1 MTDPVAKPR
10 PCFLE
15 SREAQLFSDQYN
27 FSHLARINMSR
38 SRCWTACLSV
48 LALGLLGATRLTA
61 AEEPL
66 IMVVMDPLAKELSCP
81 CVQGY
86 AQRDY
91 KQLGKFLEQ
100 KLKQPVKVVFMESLK
115 EGLEREGLQGADL
128 IIGKHSVVL
137 AQSAALKMSAEPLM
151 ALTGKTGKTTQQG
164 FIVVASGDPA
174 SGVADL
180 AHHEVIFGS
189 ADCDEKYAAAVKLF
203 EKAQMKLPEKLETCA
218 SCSDGAT
225 KIVEAG
231 PDGRIAAVIS
241 SYAAPLLEGCGT
253 VKKGDLKVIA
263 KTKPVPFITAF
274 SAPRVSEKTRRALE
288 QALLEVA
295 DRAALCEALET
306 LNGFVEIKENAT
318 GEDDSAD
325 DQAGKPS
332 ANAADWT
339 GWRGPLRDARVTWL
353 PDRLPEKAKWL
364 WKKRLPSPGLGGLA
378 ATGKYLI
385 ASGRE
390 AGDTA
395 DFFGA

>member
-1 MTDPVAKPR
+1 MPR
-10 PCFLE
+10 SWFW
-15 SREAQLFSDQYN
+15 
-27 FSHLARINMSR
+27 NM
-38 SRCWTACLSV
+38 CLSV
-48 LALGLLGATRLTA
+48 MVLGILGTPPLKA

-91 KQLGKFLEQ
+91 KQLGAYLAER
-100 KLKQPVKVVFMESLK
+100 LKQPVKVVFMESLK
-115 EGLEREGLQGADL
+115 EGLEREGLQSADL

-137 AQSAALKMSAEPLM
+137 AQSTALEMPAKPLV

-174 SGVADL
+174 KSVAEL
-180 AHHEVIFGS
+180 ANHEIIFGS
-189 ADCDEKYAAAVKLF
+189 ADCDEKHAAAVQLF
-203 EKAQMKLPEKLETCA
+203 EKAQVKLPEKLETCA

-225 KIVEAG
+225 RIVEVG
-231 PDGRIAAVIS
+231 PNGRIAAVIS

-274 SAPRVSEKTRRALE
+274 AAPRVSEATQKNLE

-295 DRAALCEALET
+295 ERAALCEALET
-306 LNGFVEIKENAT
+306 LNGFIELKDAAADKDN
-318 GEDDSAD
+318 SAD
-325 DQAGKPS
+325 
-332 ANAADWT
+332 AADWT
-339 GWRGPLRDARVTWL
+339 GWRGRSRDAQVPWL
-353 PDRLPEKAKWL
+353 PDQLPQKVEWI

-378 ATGKYLI
+378 ATRDYVI
-385 ASGRE
+385 VSGRD